1 MNIITIGRQFGSGGR
16 ELGKRLADVLGY
28 NYYDRE
34 IITAIARKYGMN
46 DVYVEKTLERNDWR
60 NYNFTFMHSFNT
72 DSVMQ
77 AEKVKLLSE
86 QRRVIDEIAEAG
98 EDCVIVGRN
107 ADVLLEAYRPFSI
120 FVCADMEARIRRC
133 EERASEGE
141 NLTRK
146 QIEQNI
152 RRIDK
157 NRALSRE
164 IISEKGWGEAGSYDL
179 VVNTT
184 GWEIKELTAAVAV
197 FAKSFFARGKV

>member
-16 ELGKRLADVLGY
+16 EVGKRLADVLGY
-28 NYYDRE
+28 DYYDRE
-34 IITAIARKYGMN
+34 IISSIADKCGMN
-46 DVYVEKTLERNDWR
+46 AEYVEHTLDNSDWR

-86 QRRVIDEIAEAG
+86 QRKVIEGIAESGKNAI
-98 EDCVIVGRN
+98 IVGRN
-107 ADVLLEAYRPFSI
+107 ADVLLEGHNLFNI
-120 FVCADMEARIRRC
+120 FVCADMEARIKRC
-133 EERASEGE
+133 EERSAEGE
-141 NLTRK
+141 NLSRK

-157 NRALSRE
+157 KRALSRE
-164 IISEKGWGEAGSYDL
+164 IITDRAWGEPSSYDL

-184 GWEIKELTAAVAV
+184 GWQIKELTFAVAEY
-197 FAKSFFARGKV
+197 AKAFFARTK